1 MSKCSDKTIHRR
13 ISTKPNMIDH
23 PVDSQHDQ
31 DRIDEILIPKTVT
44 SDYVGQKPLN
54 SLLGIRRLNA
64 FVGPNNSG
72 KSRLL
77 RELFFTA
84 QDLVVGSTDEHS
96 IKVRDAVRSCVDSLL
111 ACKENRDEFTK
122 TKENLTEEPLGFHN
136 ANMSFLGHDKR
147 IEELKKLA
155 TKLNDLYNRNPPGL
169 LTEDRKIA
177 FSTNTAVN
185 TICRG
190 VSKLA
195 SKSIPTRVHGQEQ
208 KPIPPRLQDAKYIYI
223 PTLRG
228 MRLSTKDENYDHAY
242 FDRTWSDYIKGRRN
256 RLENSVPDNP
266 PSEMVR
272 AMHHGKT
279 IHTGLNLYDWL
290 TNKLLGG
297 LSDREL
303 IQSFQVFLSKTFFR
317 NDPVAL
323 IPRREHDT
331 VHIKIGSEKE
341 RPVGQLGDGLQQL
354 IILTLPIFEYRD
366 VPLFLFIE
374 EPDLFLH
381 PGYQRVLIDT
391 ILLDK
396 DRELYVFVTS
406 HSSQFLDITLSR
418 DDCAIFRCDKQHIE
432 QGNEEVDPKFTV
444 RNTTFGDQDILD
456 HIGVRPS
463 SVMFANCTIW
473 VEGITDRLY
482 FSRYIETILRDKGWF
497 YTENLHYTFV
507 EYGGGNITHWSFLDE
522 DGPDVER
529 LCAKLLL
536 IADLDSGKEDRHQKL
551 RKALGNRLILLPVR
565 ESENLLT
572 PNVIEKVIRSYEQ
585 TDFQIKSFTQAEY
598 KSRYLG
604 RYIDSHVLVDKKQS
618 KRYGK
623 HETCYADK
631 SGTIKNK
638 VNFCRR
644 ALKHIQSKKDLSD
657 DAIQLAER
665 ICAFIHKQN
674 S

>member
-1 MSKCSDKTIHRR
+1 
-13 ISTKPNMIDH
+13 MIDN
-23 PVDSQHDQ
+23 PVDDKYDQ
-31 DRIDEILIPKTVT
+31 ERIDEILIPKSIT
-44 SDYVGQKPLN
+44 SDYFGQKPLN
-54 SLLGIRRLNA
+54 SLLGIRRINA

-84 QDLVVGSTDEHS
+84 NSLVVGSTDENS
-96 IKVRDAVRSCVDSLL
+96 KKVRDAVRSCWDLLL
-111 ACKENRDEFTK
+111 ACRENRDEFTK
-122 TKENLTEEPLGFHN
+122 IRGDLTEEPLGFHN
-136 ANMSFLGHDKR
+136 ANMPFMGHEKR
-147 IEELKKLA
+147 IEELKRLA
-155 TKLNDLYNRNPPGL
+155 LKLNDLYHRNPPGL
-169 LTEDRKIA
+169 LNEDRKII
-177 FSTNTAVN
+177 FSTVTAVN

-195 SKSIPTRVHGQEQ
+195 SKSIPLRVNGQEQ
-208 KPIPPRLQDAKYIYI
+208 KPILPRLRDAKYIYI

-242 FDRTWSDYIKGRRN
+242 FDRTWSDYIKGTHN
-256 RLENSVPDNP
+256 WLENLLPNNP

-272 AMHHGKT
+272 AMHHGTT

-290 TNKLLGG
+290 TSKLLGG

-303 IQSFQVFLSKTFFR
+303 VQSFQMFLSKTFFR

-331 VHIKIGSEKE
+331 VHIKIGREKE

-354 IILTLPIFEYRD
+354 IILTLPLFEYRE

-391 ILLDK
+391 IASDRH
-396 DRELYVFVTS
+396 RELYVFVTT

-418 DDCAIFRCDKQHIE
+418 EDCAIFRCEKQRIE
-432 QGNEEVDPKFTV
+432 HGNEEIDPKFTV
-444 RNTTFGDQDILD
+444 RNTTFGDQDILE

-497 YTENLHYTFV
+497 YTENLHYAFV

-551 RKALGNRLILLPVR
+551 REALGDRFILLPVK

-572 PNVIEKVIRSYEQ
+572 PNIIEKVIRSYENQ
-585 TDFQIKSFTQAEY
+585 DFQINSFTQACY
-598 KSRYLG
+598 KNRYLG
-604 RYIDSHVLVDKKQS
+604 RYIDNHVLVDKTQS
-618 KRYGK
+618 KRYSK
-623 HETCYADK
+623 KETCYEDK

-644 ALKHIQSKKDLSD
+644 ALKHIQSKNDLSD
-657 DAIQLAER
+657 AAIELAER
-665 ICAFIHKQN
+665 ICEFIHKQN